1 MLPLIRDLVQHQ
13 AWADA
18 SLLQSIHAHR
28 VARHDAILLDNLRH
42 IVGVHR
48 YFLSLFH
55 HAPFNQQEAFAPG
68 ATIDELEEHF
78 RHAHREQLE
87 FVTGLTES
95 ALPRPMPMPSIE
107 GQDPTLAQA
116 LLQVVMHSQNHRG
129 QCLTR
134 LRELGGTPPTLDF
147 VVWVKNQPSA

>member
-1 MLPLIRDLVQHQ
+1 MLALIRDLVQHQ

-28 VARHDAILLDNLRH
+28 AARNDAILLDNLRH

-48 YFLSLFH
+48 YFLSLFQQR
-55 HAPFNQQEAFAPG
+55 PFNQEQAFAPN
-68 ATIDELEEHF
+68 ATIIELEEHF
-78 RHAHREQLE
+78 RHVHREQLE
-87 FVTGLTES
+87 FVKALTEA
-95 ALPRPMPMPSIE
+95 ALARPMPIPSIE
-107 GQDPTLAQA
+107 GTEPNLAQA

>member
-1 MLPLIRDLVQHQ
+1 MLALIRDLVQHQ

-28 VARHDAILLDNLRH
+28 AARNDAVLLGNLRH

-48 YFLSLFH
+48 YFLSLFQQR
-55 HAPFNQQEAFAPG
+55 PFNQEQAFAPN
-68 ATIDELEEHF
+68 ATIIELEEHF

-87 FVTGLTES
+87 FVKALTDA
-95 ALPRPMPMPSIE
+95 ALARPMPIPSLE
-107 GQDPTLAQA
+107 GNEPTLAQA

>member
-1 MLPLIRDLVQHQ
+1 MLALIRDLVQHQ

-18 SLLQSIHAHR
+18 SLLQAIHGHR
-28 VARHDAILLDNLRH
+28 TARTDSILLNNLRN

-48 YFLSLFH
+48 YFLSLFQGSVFDQV
-55 HAPFNQQEAFAPG
+55 AAFVPEANIA
-68 ATIDELEEHF
+68 ELEEHF
-78 RHAHREQLE
+78 RHAHREQLQY
-87 FVTGLTES
+87 VKTLTES
-95 ALPRPMPMPSIE
+95 DLKRRLAVPSIE
-107 GQDPTLAQA
+107 GTDPTLAQA

-147 VVWVKNQPSA
+147 VVWVKNQPGA

>member
-1 MLPLIRDLVQHQ
+1 MLALIRDLVQHQ

-18 SLLQSIHAHR
+18 TLLQSVRIHR
-28 VARHDAILLDNLRH
+28 TARNDSILMDNLRH

-48 YFLSLFH
+48 YFLSLFLDCPFH
-55 HAPFNQQEAFAPG
+55 QEEAIAPN
-68 ATIDELEEHF
+68 ATIADLEEHF

-87 FVTGLTES
+87 FVKGLTDA
-95 ALPRPMPMPSIE
+95 ALARPLPIPSIE
-107 GQDPTLAQA
+107 GNEPTLAQA

-134 LRELGGTPPTLDF
+134 LRELGGSPPTLDF